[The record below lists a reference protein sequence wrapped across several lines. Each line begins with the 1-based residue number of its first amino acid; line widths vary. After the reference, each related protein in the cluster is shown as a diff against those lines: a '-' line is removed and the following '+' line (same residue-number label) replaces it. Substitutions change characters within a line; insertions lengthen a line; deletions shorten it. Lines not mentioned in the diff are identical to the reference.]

1 MHRCVTRRVYFQS
14 ACSLFGLRSPDE
26 KAEGT
31 TRKEIYFLEMLRA
44 STYCGE
50 GSTVSGIEHG
60 WSSVSTGVTPATA
73 KVSPLVA

>member
-1 MHRCVTRRVYFQS
+1 MSRRCAGAVYFQC
-14 ACSLFGLRSPDE
+14 ACSLFGLRSPHE
-26 KAEGT
+26 KVEGT